1 MVLILSHE
9 GENTNMD
16 ILHHFSL
23 CLGFVLLDFTDKIFN
38 EVVIV
43 GTPLPDD
50 TWRASL
56 SGATPSGLPQEE
68 AHDTCKHHIR
78 TIAYPYPDMLSES
91 LTKVSKPY
99 YVIPTTCHNPRSA
112 ACRAKEQEWWQVTS
126 HDLWQ
131 PSIGWWWPCHHLE
144 ASWRA
149 KKSSHH

>member
-78 TIAYPYPDMLSES
+78 TIAYPYPSMLSES
-91 LTKVSKPY
+91 LTKVSKSS
-99 YVIPTTCHNPRSA
+99 YVILTTCHSPCSA
-112 ACRAKEQEWWQVTS
+112 ALRWCVQT
-126 HDLWQ
+126 
-131 PSIGWWWPCHHLE
+131 PCPDIFCSLHSGFAYGKGLQ
-144 ASWRA
+144 SF
-149 KKSSHH
+149 SSSCF